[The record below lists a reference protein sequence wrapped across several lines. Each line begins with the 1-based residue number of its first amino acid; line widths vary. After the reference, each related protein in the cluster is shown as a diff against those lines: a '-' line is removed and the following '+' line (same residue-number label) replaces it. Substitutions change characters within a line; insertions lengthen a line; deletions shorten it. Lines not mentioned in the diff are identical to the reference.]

1 MDVDKGDLGVQANS
15 TLLND
20 SAHELLIR
28 DNFFFFLHLG
38 FCTAPVGLG

>member
-28 DNFFFFLHLG
+28 DNFFFFYILDFVLHLL
-38 FCTAPVGLG
+38 V